1 MQKRDESLDRHL
13 SNRGIGNEMVIGHP
27 AGLLILFFTE
37 MWERFSYYGMRAL
50 LTLFLV
56 STIASGGWEWTREEA
71 MNLYG
76 WYTGL
81 VYLTPILGGIIA
93 DKITGYRKAIM
104 IGALLMTIGHASM
117 GLELFNDTFFFIGLG
132 CLILGNGLFKPNIS
146 SMVGQLYPD
155 NSNKKDAGYTIF
167 YMGINAGAFLGMLLC
182 GYIGE
187 KVGWHYGFGLAGV
200 FMFFGM
206 LQFHFARAYFGK
218 IGATPK
224 WLATQ
229 YDNKERDKLDGKVD
243 NKEEVEEDIPLS
255 PKVIRDRL
263 IVISVLIFFSIF
275 FWLAFEQAG
284 GSMSIFAVDYTQRV
298 LEGNAA
304 MIFKWVDAIL
314 TLFPLVIVSW
324 VLFGLARQL
333 YSKYPA
339 TIISTLVSILIIWG
353 LGIWKINRE
362 FFAIETEVT
371 ASWFQILNSFF
382 IISLATVFSKVW
394 EKVWNP
400 SGPVKFALGLFLLG
414 TGFIVLAYGSRN
426 IPLGA
431 ATASVSMIW
440 LILAYFFHTTGE
452 LCLSPV
458 GLSYVS
464 KLSPK
469 KLMGLVFG
477 LWFASSAVANI
488 IGGQLGGMIDKISAE
503 YSMAGFFSI
512 FAALPI
518 LAGVVLLFLSP
529 LLKKMMH
536 GIK

>member
-1 MQKRDESLDRHL
+1 MEKDQQLIEHL
-13 SNRGIGNEMVIGHP
+13 RKQGVDNKMVMGHP
-27 AGLLILFFTE
+27 AGLLVLFFTE

-56 STIASGGWEWTREEA
+56 SSIASGGWEWTRAES

-76 WYTGL
+76 WYTGF

-93 DKITGYRKAIM
+93 DKLTGYRTALL
-104 IGALLMTIGHASM
+104 IGALMMTLGHASM
-117 GLELFNDTFFFIGLG
+117 ALEVFNNNFFFIGLG
-132 CLILGNGLFKPNIS
+132 LLILGNGMFKPNIS
-146 SMVGQLYPD
+146 TMVGQLYPD
-155 NSNKKDAGYTIF
+155 NSSKKDAGYTIF

-187 KVGWHYGFGLAGV
+187 KVGWHYGFGLAGI

-206 LQFHFARAYFGK
+206 LQFYFARRYFGK
-218 IGATPK
+218 IGIDPK
-224 WLATQ
+224 LLMTQ
-229 YDNKERDKLDGKVD
+229 YDEVE
-243 NKEEVEEDIPLS
+243 NKEEVTQKEVTEEKEAKLS
-255 PKVIRDRL
+255 PKIIRDRL
-263 IVISVLIFFSIF
+263 IVICVLIFFSIF

-284 GSMSIFAVDYTQRV
+284 GSMSIFAKDYTQRV

-304 MIFKWVDAIL
+304 TTFKWVDAIL
-314 TLFPLVIVSW
+314 TLFPLLIVTL
-324 VLFGLARQL
+324 VLYGLAKKLFAQ
-333 YSKYPA
+333 YPA
-339 TIISTLVSILIIWG
+339 TIIFTMISFIIIWC
-353 LGIWKINRE
+353 LGIWKIYRE
-362 FFAIETEVT
+362 YSALETEVN

-382 IISLATVFSKVW
+382 IITLATFFSKLW
-394 EKVWNP
+394 ERVWNP

-414 TGFIVLAYGSRN
+414 IGFVILAYGSKD
-426 IPLGA
+426 IPQGA

-469 KLMGLVFG
+469 KFLGLVFG

-488 IGGQLGGMIDKISAE
+488 IGGQLGGLIDKISSE
-503 YSMAGFFSI
+503 HSMAYFFMI
-512 FAALPI
+512 FAILPAV
-518 LAGVVLLFLSP
+518 AGVILLIISP
-529 LLKKMMH
+529 MLKKMMH
-536 GIK
+536 GIR